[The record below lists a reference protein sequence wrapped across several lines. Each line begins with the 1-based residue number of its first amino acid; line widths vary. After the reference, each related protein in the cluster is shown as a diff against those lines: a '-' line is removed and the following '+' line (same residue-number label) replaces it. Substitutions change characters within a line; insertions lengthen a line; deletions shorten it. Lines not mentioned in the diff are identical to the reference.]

1 LRRCPLLL
9 VLLLVLA
16 PAFAHAAGSGLRW
29 NSCQGASNRNFACD
43 RNTSSELL
51 VGSFSSPTSMSMIAA
66 EVYIRITVAEGEI
79 PSWWRMWAV
88 SDCRRGGS
96 NLSVDM
102 STETE
107 CEDPWGG
114 QATGLFA
121 PHSIDSQGVDLRLV
135 MAVPS
140 TSPVSIG
147 AGRPYGLF
155 KIGLQHTR
163 STGAGSCAG
172 CSTPA
177 CIVIERMVL
186 VPEHEYAQDA
196 REVELTDGMS
206 GLGGSGNIA
215 KWQGGTANCAGATAK
230 SSSWS
235 ELKRLYK

>member
-1 LRRCPLLL
+1 LRRCSLLL

-16 PAFAHAAGSGLRW
+16 PAPARAAGSGLRW
-29 NSCQGASNRNFACD
+29 ISCQGASNRNFACD
-43 RNTSSELL
+43 RNTGSELL

-79 PSWWRMWAV
+79 PNWWRMWANA
-88 SDCRRGGS
+88 DCRKGGS
-96 NLSVDM
+96 NLSVDV
-102 STETE
+102 SSETE
-107 CEDPWGG
+107 CDDPWGG

-121 PHSIDSQGVDLRLV
+121 PHSIDSRGVDLRMV

-147 AGRPYGLF
+147 AGRSYALF
-155 KIGLQHTR
+155 KLGLQHTR
-163 STGAGSCAG
+163 STGSGACGG

-196 REVELTDGMS
+196 REVELTTGMS
-206 GLGGSGNIA
+206 GLGGAGNIA
-215 KWQGGTANCAGATAK
+215 TWQGGTANCAGGAAK
-230 SSSWS
+230 ASTWS